1 MAYIQKEHYFTEGRR
16 SKYGRVGPGIL
27 VIEGKYRFRL
37 NQTNKEKTIYTMYCV
52 QQGNPEFGCKA
63 KATVVRRDDDSFF
76 LYSCDTEHNHLVN
89 KVAIKAEEYKQR
101 MAELVRTDPA
111 APVGEAIKSV
121 KMDIVEE
128 LGEDDDHY
136 MEVIDSLGS
145 HHALELR
152 LLRVRDEKIGHM
164 PKSRDHFDPNFF
176 LKRIY
181 GENQKVVILDS
192 NQLSPDWEEKVNRTN
207 ANSNYVWDKLSDE
220 MRAHEGE
227 NSKENEEAELID
239 DTNDASE
246 NLGSE
251 YKQSTLDGPEDPP
264 EPSKHLPKRI
274 LAYTST
280 KLLKLFAKCTRGSLD
295 GTFKSCCKMWTQQFV
310 FMLKFNKRW
319 IPAVWGWLP
328 DKTEISYKVR

>member
-1 MAYIQKEHYFTEGRR
+1 MIEDGFYTEGTLLYR
-16 SKYGRVGPGIL
+16 
-27 VIEGKYRFRL
+27 GK
-37 NQTNKEKTIYTMYCV
+37 NNK
-52 QQGNPEFGCKA
+52 A
-63 KATVVRRDDDSFF
+63 
-76 LYSCDTEHNHLVN
+76 
-89 KVAIKAEEYKQR
+89 AIKAEEYKQR

-192 NQLSPDWEEKVNRTN
+192 I
-207 ANSNYVWDKLSDE
+207 NYFF
-220 MRAHEGE
+220 
-227 NSKENEEAELID
+227 I
-239 DTNDASE
+239 
-246 NLGSE
+246 
-251 YKQSTLDGPEDPP
+251 
-264 EPSKHLPKRI
+264 
-274 LAYTST
+274 
-280 KLLKLFAKCTRGSLD
+280 
-295 GTFKSCCKMWTQQFV
+295 
-310 FMLKFNKRW
+310 
-319 IPAVWGWLP
+319 
-328 DKTEISYKVR
+328 